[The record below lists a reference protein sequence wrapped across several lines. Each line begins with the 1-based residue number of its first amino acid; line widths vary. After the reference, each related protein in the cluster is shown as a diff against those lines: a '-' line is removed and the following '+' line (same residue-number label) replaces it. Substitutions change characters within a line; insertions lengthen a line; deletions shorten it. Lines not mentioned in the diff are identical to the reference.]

1 MPEAETVETLTAIP
15 PVDWAAAEKLAEAHE
30 AKRGVDRTPAE
41 KPEKPAAKE
50 PAESPAEAPEAPEAE
65 AATEEP
71 EGAEPAAEKPSGDT
85 LKQLEELAKKHG
97 YVLAGEKV
105 LPEER
110 AQLRAEKRKFR
121 EGARQL
127 QADLDAK
134 AREFDSYQVAAKRK
148 ADGDLVGAVE
158 ALGID
163 PNEFNRQMA
172 GRVDPAFAERQKIQ
186 KELAELKA
194 AREAEAAERQKA
206 EAAQARQ
213 RVVQEHVAFIAATC
227 QKSESD
233 LDRELVKYPD
243 LLERA
248 RAHAEQAW
256 IDDQTDLP
264 PSQAVA
270 HVFADIRRMPNE
282 TVQLLRE
289 RLAFFDR
296 VRGTQP
302 PGTADGD
309 RDSDDPESS
318 DRAAALP
325 ESSDRSTATSAKPG
339 RKPPKSVSSKKA
351 AEASAT
357 AAKPFNH
364 EAWKAEMAKLLE
376 QADD

>member
-1 MPEAETVETLTAIP
+1 MPESESVTSSTEIP
-15 PVDWAAAEKLAEAHE
+15 PVDWSAAEKLAEAYE
-30 AKRGVDRTPAE
+30 AKRGVDRTPVE
-41 KPEKPAAKE
+41 KPEKSEE
-50 PAESPAEAPEAPEAE
+50 PAEPPAEAEPEPKAE

-71 EGAEPAAEKPSGDT
+71 EASEQAEEKPGGDT
-85 LKQLEELAKKHG
+85 LKQLEALAKKHG

-127 QADLDAK
+127 QSDLEAK
-134 AREFDSYQVAAKRK
+134 AKQYESYELFEKRK
-148 ADGDLVGAVE
+148 REGDLVGAGE
-158 ALGID
+158 ALGLD
-163 PNEFNRQMA
+163 PNEYSRQMA
-172 GRVDPAFAERQKIQ
+172 GRVDPAYAERQKIQ
-186 KELAELKA
+186 QELAELKA
-194 AREAEAAERQKA
+194 ARETEAAERQKA
-206 EAAQARQ
+206 EAEQSRAR
-213 RVVQEHVAFIAATC
+213 VIQEHRAFIASHA
-227 QKSESD
+227 QKSESE

-256 IDDQTDLP
+256 RDDQTDLP
-264 PSQAVA
+264 PSQAVE
-270 HVFADIRRMPNE
+270 HVYADIRRMPQE

-289 RLAFFDR
+289 RLAYIDK

-309 RDSDDPESS
+309 RDSDDPESA
-318 DRAAALP
+318 DQAGDKP
-325 ESSDRSTATSAKPG
+325 ESSGRSADTSAKPR

-364 EAWKAEMAKLLE
+364 DAWREEMAKLLA
-376 QADD
+376 QAED